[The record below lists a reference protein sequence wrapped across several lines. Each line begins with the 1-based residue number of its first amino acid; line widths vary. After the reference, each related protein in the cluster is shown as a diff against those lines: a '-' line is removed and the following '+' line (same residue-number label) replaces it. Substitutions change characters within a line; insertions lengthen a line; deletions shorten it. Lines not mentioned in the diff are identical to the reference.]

1 MGLVVVLLTAAV
13 NGYDVLAD
21 PLGWLLVLTGLSR
34 LPLPQ
39 HRALRTLATLSLVVS
54 VVVWVPAARDALNV
68 TDDALAWA
76 ASIPEIL
83 TLVLLSHALAGVARS
98 AGDDRARSWLL
109 TARLLMVVVLLLP
122 PVVLGG
128 GADSLIVAT
137 AVVSNLSLL
146 LLIVV
151 LFGYSGRPW
160 ALPAP

>member
-13 NGYDVLAD
+13 NGYDVLPD

-83 TLVLLSHALAGVARS
+83 TLVLLSHALAGAAGS